1 MDCRGKAV
9 VSNVR
14 LIAWKSV
21 DETIGRTVPA
31 AKIRD

>member
-9 VSNVR
+9 VSDVKF
-14 LIAWKSV
+14 IAQISV

-31 AKIRD
+31 AKIGD